1 MRRRKLGV
9 PRRRTVQKCALGY
22 TVRNQWSGDVPWA
35 RISMAARLCSIETR
49 SSTIGYTVSNFAG
62 RVDSPSSQSK
72 SCSDK
77 VALLSCISLLN
88 TFLATL
94 VNPSSCYLDYM
105 VLPSSAYRPDSFD
118 RAFKGRLRSITTEGW
133 PIGFS
138 INYIETLTTQQ
149 ILPLTLTR
157 GKAFDATAPASIL
170 YVPGRLT
177 EVIFNGVKM
186 GSRFPP
192 DARATSCLCR
202 ARFAKDFLGIVCQ
215 EMPLLYSALP
225 TECTY
230 AGLKQ
235 HVGEQRRL
243 VKQSVRKALGGWIV
257 NDGDGEFILG
267 DLVSTGV

>member
-1 MRRRKLGV
+1 MRRCKLGI

-22 TVRNQWSGDVPWA
+22 TPGSPWNDDVPWA

-49 SSTIGYTVSNFAG
+49 LSTIGYCTNFAG
-62 RVDSPSSQSK
+62 RVDSPSTQSK

-77 VALLSCISLLN
+77 VALWSCISLLN
-88 TFLATL
+88 TFLVTL
-94 VNPSSCYLDYM
+94 VSPSSCYLDYM
-105 VLPSSAYRPDSFD
+105 VLPSSAYRRDSFD
-118 RAFKGRLRSITTEGW
+118 RAFKQRLRLIPTEGW

-149 ILPLTLTR
+149 ILPSTLTR

-177 EVIFNGVKM
+177 EVMFNGVKM

-202 ARFAKDFLGIVCQ
+202 VRFAKDFLDIVRQ
-215 EMPLLYSALP
+215 EMPLLYSTLP
-225 TECTY
+225 TGCTY

-267 DLVSTGV
+267 NLVPGGV